1 MVDFAVRPALILG
14 VAWLLARCLSRAT
27 PATRHLVWHTA
38 VIASLAAPLLAPL
51 TPKFEVASLP
61 QGGVTLITNEVVLG
75 TSGTPGTQA
84 PPAPQALPAPHAPL
98 APALSAPQAPS
109 AP

>member
-61 QGGVTLITNEVVLG
+61 QGRVTLITNEVVLG
-75 TSGTPGTQA
+75 TPRHLRHPRHLTHLWHQHYRHPT
-84 PPAPQALPAPHAPL
+84 
-98 APALSAPQAPS
+98 APQAPS
-109 AP
+109 APQAP